1 MSDTT
6 NDRIARLELAE
17 RQLEGVLKTLPA
29 IVWEAWDPDQT
40 RNERSSFVSDYVE
53 TMTGYTAEE
62 WHSQDEFWLTLVPA
76 EDKEATLRDATGIFA
91 AGSGTLKH
99 RWRTKDGRTL
109 WVETY
114 IHVVRDASGALL
126 GVHGVTFDVTPRR
139 EAELRNEQLLRQ
151 AQQLNKRL
159 DGLVESIPGLVFEGW
174 GTEDSDKLHTNFVSD
189 YVTTMTGYTRQEWL
203 SAPDFWM
210 RMIHPDDKD
219 RALAEIRQ
227 GLAAGG
233 SCTTFRWIT
242 KDSRTIWVDN
252 YARVI
257 RAETG
262 EVLGVRGVTMEVTAR
277 KRAEEE
283 QARLQQEVIQV
294 QARMLAELSTPLI
307 PINEEVLVMPLIGS
321 LDQARSDNVIQT
333 LLAGITRSRARVAIL
348 DITGVP
354 GLDTRSADAI
364 LRAAKAVRLLG
375 ARVVLTGIRPEV
387 AQTLVTLGADLSGI
401 VTRGTLE
408 DGIAFAMRRDL

>member
-1 MSDTT
+1 MSDTAS
-6 NDRIARLELAE
+6 DRISRPELSE
-17 RQLEGVLKTLPA
+17 RRLEGVLKTLPA
-29 IVWEAWDPDQT
+29 IVWEAWDPD
-40 RNERSSFVSDYVE
+40 RARGERANFVSDYVE
-53 TMTGYTAEE
+53 TMTGHTPEE
-62 WHSQDEFWLTLVPA
+62 WLSQDDFWLSLVPT
-76 EDKEATLRDATGIFA
+76 EDREATLRDATGIFA

-114 IHVVRDASGALL
+114 IRVVRDAAGALL
-126 GVHGVTFDVTPRR
+126 GVHGVTFNVTRR
-139 EAELRNEQLLRQ
+139 TEAELHREQLLRQ
-151 AQQLNKRL
+151 AQRLNQRL
-159 DGLVESIPGLVFEGW
+159 DGLIESIPGIVWEGW
-174 GTEDSDKLHTNFVSD
+174 GTEDADQLHTNFVSD

-210 RMIHPDDKD
+210 RMIHPDDRD
-219 RALAEIRQ
+219 QALAEIRQ

-233 SCTTFRWIT
+233 SCTTFRWLT
-242 KDSRTIWVDN
+242 KDNRTIWVDN
-252 YARVI
+252 YARVV
-257 RAETG
+257 RAESG
-262 EVLGVRGVTMEVTAR
+262 EVLGVRGVTMDVTAR

-283 QARLQQEVIQV
+283 QARLQEEVIQV

-364 LRAAKAVRLLG
+364 LRAARAVRLLG

-387 AQTLVTLGADLSGI
+387 AQTLVTLGADLGGI